1 MHYHT
6 MKTPKL
12 LIMTALILSAMAV
25 AGCGNKTKQASSET
39 STEVVKNDTV
49 FHEFDVVADFQG
61 NPFTMFKGHG
71 ALLAVGDEARHNAM
85 TIGWGALGNLW
96 GENINTV
103 IVYVAP
109 ARYTH
114 EFMEQY
120 PYFTV
125 MTFDP
130 EYTDIL
136 DYMGSHSGRDVN
148 KEKELG
154 LHVAYTPHGAP
165 YYTEAREVY
174 ECETIY
180 RNPFNP
186 EGFGE
191 LGHRRYENFPAG
203 IHSEYIG
210 RILGA
215 WRK

>member
-1 MHYHT
+1 
-6 MKTPKL
+6 MKTTKL
-12 LIMTALILSAMAV
+12 IIMTTFILSAMALNS
-25 AGCGNKTKQASSET
+25 CDNKTSIAQNEAP
-39 STEVVKNDTV
+39 TEAAKDDTT
-49 FHEFDVVADFQG
+49 FHPIDVVADFQG

-71 ALLAVGDEARHNAM
+71 ALLAAGDEAYHNAM

-96 GENINTV
+96 GENINTI

-109 ARYTH
+109 ARFTH

-125 MTFDP
+125 MTFDS
-130 EYTDIL
+130 ERTDIL
-136 DYMGSHSGRDVN
+136 DYMGTYSGREVN

-203 IHSEYIG
+203 VHSEYIG

-215 WRK
+215 WRR